1 MIASEEIASLINIG
15 EGAAVEMFDQAMQKV
30 LKNIND
36 ANTDDK
42 TAREVRLVVKF
53 VPGESPGVVGTEIG
67 VSTNLSAPKAIKMTI
82 MYGVDGGRMVA
93 RELVR
98 QQKLPFGEN
107 VVSIENGDK
116 K

>member
-1 MIASEEIASLINIG
+1 
-15 EGAAVEMFDQAMQKV
+15 MFDQAMQKV

-53 VPGESPGVVGTEIG
+53 IPGDSPGVVGTEIG
-67 VSTNLSAPKAIKMTI
+67 VSTKLSAPKSIKTTI
-82 MYGVDGGRMVA
+82 MYGIDGGRMVA

-98 QQKLPFGEN
+98 QQKLPFIEK
-107 VVSIENGDK
+107 VVPIENSDK